1 MTDVG
6 FESDGSAAAFS
17 DGKPAKGALQTASDH
32 RLNCPQFAVAFGK
45 DSVTSDTTA
54 PKGKPLKPLTTPRGR
69 ERGEVIDLH
78 NASDGESEV
87 DVSFGFHHSPS
98 RIHVL
103 VITTTSA
110 PISRRDRYDTAGRGS
125 HAAAAS
131 TTQVTLKHRE
141 WCDTDANA
149 SPLSSFSSDVKVDV
163 SLLYLIFLLVVDVR
177 TDIDK
182 VDHYVVVANHHH
194 NSHP

>member
-32 RLNCPQFAVAFGK
+32 RLNCPLFAVAFGK
-45 DSVTSDTTA
+45 DSVTSGTVTA
-54 PKGKPLKPLTTPRGR
+54 SCSFG
-69 ERGEVIDLH
+69 
-78 NASDGESEV
+78 
-87 DVSFGFHHSPS
+87 VSFGFHHSPS

-103 VITTTSA
+103 VIKTTSA

-141 WCDTDANA
+141 WCDTDAKA

-163 SLLYLIFLLVVDVR
+163 SLLYLIFLLAVDVR

-182 VDHYVVVANHHH
+182 VDHYVVVVNHHH